1 MKDLNIEGK
10 KYISTKRA
18 SELSGYTSDYIG
30 QLSRGGFVKSTIIG
44 KTKFVDEEELLK
56 YIEIVKNNKLLH
68 KNGNGNAETIK
79 SQNHPSEIF
88 FGFHGASKISK
99 SEYAHENINNENKIN
114 YSTDESP
121 LFPELK
127 KKNFFTEI
135 SKNNGPLTRSPFLSQ
150 ENFVSDTFFKKI
162 ISACLAIVVVFG
174 PYTFL
179 KTQYAIAG
187 WNKIKTVAGNTLEIG
202 KEIAQK
208 INKDGVIILVTDSV
222 GYTKDLLKNE
232 TRRIAINTA
241 STILSTD
248 VKSTQFSLKNI
259 AKGIYL
265 SINSLFTKTKTT
277 ETTQLVK
284 NVETNLPIQTGKS
297 QNPTPSPTIVQIQ
310 QPTKTIVIEGPT
322 KIVERVLERTS
333 VIGVSKEE
341 LEARIQ
347 QLDNKLSSKI
357 YNVSSGTP
365 NSVQTVY
372 DVVSQTNRID
382 KLRNVEITTPT
393 IVGGTLKDSV
403 ISNSSFSGT
412 TISASTLTLT
422 GNATIGGQLTVSGGI
437 ATSTIAGDVNFDTG
451 TLFIDSLNNRIG
463 IASTSPNATFSVNGD
478 SYVSG
483 TGFFGGA
490 INSTSTITGTTLV
503 ATSNSATST
512 FAGGLNTFGLAIM
525 NFLEAPFLTATST
538 TATSTFAGGLAIET
552 SGLVYDY
559 STNNVGIGTV
569 SPTSKLQ
576 IVGGEVRVGNGGT
589 VDYATGD
596 GSLYVKN
603 ILEVDGGA
611 QLGGTLT
618 LGGKI
623 TSNYLPTSTTDYAI
637 GVRPTATNPSIRYLY
652 DGATYTDVNTMM
664 GSTSHIKY
672 YGYNNK
678 FTGIYLALGT
688 LGLGYNLTAEYSKGG
703 GVWGSVTITDNTSNL
718 TANGNVYFDAPSDWA
733 TDSVNSSVQEY
744 WIRLKTSTNPTINAI
759 SSSNYIL
766 PTGYAFATYL
776 SSEDTEPKFYADY
789 KGNVQVNT
797 LLIAQDLEVSNK
809 VGSNLIPSTAST
821 YNLGTGALPW
831 NNLYADT
838 VTATNL
844 VGTVVTGSTVS
855 ADWTINSDNASADTE
870 NMSVVFERGSET
882 PNAVLSWNS
891 TSNQFELNGPVVLTS
906 GIGTATLTLPGNVNT
921 TGGAFQ
927 TNSVTRLDNAG
938 NLSNIGS
945 YTSSVTL
952 AGSTAID
959 LIGGTLTNNTTSG
972 NQTLLSLTNAGT
984 GTTEKGI
991 YLNNTGT
998 GTNAIEVAGTWTNG
1012 LIVGSGNVGIGTTS
1026 PYAKLSVVGEVVA
1039 PYYTA
1044 TSTTATST
1052 FAGGLAVETSGLVYD
1067 YSSNNVGIGT
1077 AVPANNLHVS
1087 STANNSGINW
1097 VLGLMNPGNDQT
1109 AGVGTGLKF
1118 YNVDTARWVGIT
1130 SINEGDY
1137 SHYMGMAFYTG
1148 GDGPT
1153 EKMRITNAGNV
1164 GIGTTTPSN
1173 YKLTVNGNGYFAN
1186 NLTTSSIIATS
1197 TTATSTFAGGLA
1209 VETSGLVYDYSSN
1222 NVGIGTASPRT
1233 ALTIGSGQITVPT
1246 GTVGAP
1252 SYSFSND
1259 TAKGFYEK
1267 TGGGYNTIV
1276 TSIAGS
1282 AQVTLGTDNAG
1293 IPTIM
1298 VPSTG
1303 VYGWSTNSSAVSAS
1317 TDLGLS
1323 RGAAGKLYIGNGSV
1337 ADYSGTLI
1345 AGTIGI
1351 GTTTPYSKLS
1361 VWGSDTL
1368 AHSALEVTN
1377 SASTTLMT
1385 VLNSGNVGIGTTGPS
1400 EKLSIVQTTVG
1411 DVLALRLHNLDA
1423 ATNDS
1428 VSMLFG
1434 LSSGSTSTNV
1444 GAKITGIR
1452 TNLVNNG
1459 DSDLTFSTSLAAV
1472 MTERM
1477 RILASGNVGIGTTSP
1492 YAKLSVEGTSAL
1504 GNSALA
1510 GSFIATTT
1518 TATSTFAGGLAVETS
1533 GLVYDYSSNN
1543 VGIGT
1548 ASPTQ
1553 ELDVVGDITI
1563 SSGNKLF
1570 LNRGTDSVGIGTG
1583 AGAGGV
1589 GIFTGGTTM
1598 VADFTSGLLYLP
1610 NSNHA
1615 IRVDNTALIFQTKAS
1630 GGESARITSAGRM
1643 GIGTTEPSNVLDVE
1657 TNIGGTLAIE
1667 TNNTNTEATQWAA
1680 NSLFINGNRGL
1691 QMLLAGT
1698 NGTPS
1703 SAIIRVEPAISLNFS
1718 TTDTTRMTILAGG
1731 NVGIGTTSPYSKLSV
1746 AGNIVADGTI
1756 TASTLTATTSVSAP
1770 YFTATSASATST
1782 FAGGLAIET
1791 SGLVYDYSTNNVGI
1805 GTATPTALLHVSGT
1819 TIIGNST
1826 LSQAFQFGTL
1836 GANSPALANANVTM
1850 SASNYALSTD
1860 GTSQTII
1867 NAPANIDFRIANS
1880 VIGKITATNGYFN
1893 GSGNFGIGTTSPY
1906 AKLSVVGPVVAEYF
1920 NATSTT
1926 ATSTFA
1932 GGLQA
1937 GTNNALTIEGGA
1949 TANSLYVK
1957 TNGNVGIG
1965 TTSPYAKLSVWGSGT
1980 GATEMANF
1988 TNSASTTVMS
1998 ILNNG
2003 NVGIGTTGPTSVL
2016 HVPILSSG
2024 QTAAIGTAKFISP
2037 GDQDANGLMNAITL
2051 YNAAGTQKASIGYRQ
2066 NDLGGLY
2073 IGGGNGG
2080 DTANLQFG
2088 GSQFKLNT
2096 NGGAGISFT
2105 GGDGIGFTFGFG
2117 TSALQKVNFN
2127 NDGNVGIGT
2136 TAPGEKL
2143 SVAGVIESTTG
2154 GFKFPDGTTQITAST
2169 GGIDPTTTSELMDD
2183 FIGGNTSSGTISQY
2197 GWKWTT
2203 GGSGTI
2209 TYTSAE
2215 SGRVGLVKGKSGT
2228 TTNNGSTLYLVD
2240 PANQPIFPS
2249 SFGNLTIIFS
2259 IKQVDANSSSNMQI
2273 GTADN
2278 IALIGDVNNGA
2289 YFRSSGSGNW
2299 YAITRSGAIETATD
2313 TGVAQASS
2321 FKQFKIVINSNYTSI
2336 AFYIDNVLK
2345 ATHTTNLPSGNLSP
2359 RVQIVTTSGT
2369 DYSFDIDYFYYK
2381 ATGLS
2386 RADIAENYTVED
2398 LSIESGDLVKIK
2410 EDQNP
2415 LIGKYVVEKT
2425 SKPYDSK
2432 IMGTISTEPAMILGE
2447 KGKENL
2453 RPIALIGRVPIK
2465 VSTKNG
2471 EILAGDYLTSSD
2483 IPGVAMKSTKPGM
2496 TIGKALESYS
2506 SSSPDE
2512 IGKIM
2517 VFVNPHWSI
2526 GSVEET
2532 STSTLGGYFSLPSE
2546 ILAKIS
2552 LFFNEI
2558 ITKVE
2563 NGIAYM
2569 KALVVDTLEIGSPT
2583 KPTGVTVYDKNGQ
2596 AGCLEVQ
2603 DVNNGTVSVKPGK
2616 CDQQV
2621 EAPTPDTSSGG
2632 DITPPASDTPSEN
2645 TDITP
2650 PVITLNGTSPVVLIV
2665 GDIYNEEGAIVT
2677 DDVDTDIALIISG
2690 TVDTNTAG
2698 SYTITYTATDTA
2710 GNTVSTTRIVNVE
2723 TTAPTPETPIEV
2735 PPETPPETLL
2745 IQ

>member
-538 TATSTFAGGLAIET
+538 T
-552 SGLVYDY
+552 
-559 STNNVGIGTV
+559 
-569 SPTSKLQ
+569 
-576 IVGGEVRVGNGGT
+576 
-589 VDYATGD
+589 
-596 GSLYVKN
+596 
-603 ILEVDGGA
+603 
-611 QLGGTLT
+611 
-618 LGGKI
+618 
-623 TSNYLPTSTTDYAI
+623 
-637 GVRPTATNPSIRYLY
+637 
-652 DGATYTDVNTMM
+652 
-664 GSTSHIKY
+664 
-672 YGYNNK
+672 
-678 FTGIYLALGT
+678 
-688 LGLGYNLTAEYSKGG
+688 
-703 GVWGSVTITDNTSNL
+703 
-718 TANGNVYFDAPSDWA
+718 
-733 TDSVNSSVQEY
+733 
-744 WIRLKTSTNPTINAI
+744 
-759 SSSNYIL
+759 
-766 PTGYAFATYL
+766 
-776 SSEDTEPKFYADY
+776 
-789 KGNVQVNT
+789 
-797 LLIAQDLEVSNK
+797 
-809 VGSNLIPSTAST
+809 
-821 YNLGTGALPW
+821 
-831 NNLYADT
+831 
-838 VTATNL
+838 
-844 VGTVVTGSTVS
+844 
-855 ADWTINSDNASADTE
+855 
-870 NMSVVFERGSET
+870 
-882 PNAVLSWNS
+882 
-891 TSNQFELNGPVVLTS
+891 
-906 GIGTATLTLPGNVNT
+906 
-921 TGGAFQ
+921 
-927 TNSVTRLDNAG
+927 
-938 NLSNIGS
+938 
-945 YTSSVTL
+945 
-952 AGSTAID
+952 
-959 LIGGTLTNNTTSG
+959 
-972 NQTLLSLTNAGT
+972 
-984 GTTEKGI
+984 
-991 YLNNTGT
+991 
-998 GTNAIEVAGTWTNG
+998 
-1012 LIVGSGNVGIGTTS
+1012 
-1026 PYAKLSVVGEVVA
+1026 
-1039 PYYTA
+1039 
-1044 TSTTATST
+1044 
-1052 FAGGLAVETSGLVYD
+1052 
-1067 YSSNNVGIGT
+1067 
-1077 AVPANNLHVS
+1077 
-1087 STANNSGINW
+1087 
-1097 VLGLMNPGNDQT
+1097 
-1109 AGVGTGLKF
+1109 
-1118 YNVDTARWVGIT
+1118 
-1130 SINEGDY
+1130 
-1137 SHYMGMAFYTG
+1137 
-1148 GDGPT
+1148 
-1153 EKMRITNAGNV
+1153 
-1164 GIGTTTPSN
+1164 
-1173 YKLTVNGNGYFAN
+1173 
-1186 NLTTSSIIATS
+1186 
-1197 TTATSTFAGGLA
+1197 
-1209 VETSGLVYDYSSN
+1209 
-1222 NVGIGTASPRT
+1222 
-1233 ALTIGSGQITVPT
+1233 
-1246 GTVGAP
+1246 
-1252 SYSFSND
+1252 
-1259 TAKGFYEK
+1259 
-1267 TGGGYNTIV
+1267 
-1276 TSIAGS
+1276 
-1282 AQVTLGTDNAG
+1282 
-1293 IPTIM
+1293 
-1298 VPSTG
+1298 
-1303 VYGWSTNSSAVSAS
+1303 
-1317 TDLGLS
+1317 
-1323 RGAAGKLYIGNGSV
+1323 
-1337 ADYSGTLI
+1337 
-1345 AGTIGI
+1345 
-1351 GTTTPYSKLS
+1351 
-1361 VWGSDTL
+1361 
-1368 AHSALEVTN
+1368 
-1377 SASTTLMT
+1377 
-1385 VLNSGNVGIGTTGPS
+1385 
-1400 EKLSIVQTTVG
+1400 
-1411 DVLALRLHNLDA
+1411 
-1423 ATNDS
+1423 
-1428 VSMLFG
+1428 
-1434 LSSGSTSTNV
+1434 
-1444 GAKITGIR
+1444 
-1452 TNLVNNG
+1452 
-1459 DSDLTFSTSLAAV
+1459 
-1472 MTERM
+1472 
-1477 RILASGNVGIGTTSP
+1477 
-1492 YAKLSVEGTSAL
+1492 
-1504 GNSALA
+1504 
-1510 GSFIATTT
+1510 
-1518 TATSTFAGGLAVETS
+1518 
-1533 GLVYDYSSNN
+1533 
-1543 VGIGT
+1543 
-1548 ASPTQ
+1548 
-1553 ELDVVGDITI
+1553 
-1563 SSGNKLF
+1563 
-1570 LNRGTDSVGIGTG
+1570 
-1583 AGAGGV
+1583 
-1589 GIFTGGTTM
+1589 
-1598 VADFTSGLLYLP
+1598 
-1610 NSNHA
+1610 
-1615 IRVDNTALIFQTKAS
+1615 
-1630 GGESARITSAGRM
+1630 
-1643 GIGTTEPSNVLDVE
+1643 
-1657 TNIGGTLAIE
+1657 
-1667 TNNTNTEATQWAA
+1667 
-1680 NSLFINGNRGL
+1680 
-1691 QMLLAGT
+1691 
-1698 NGTPS
+1698 
-1703 SAIIRVEPAISLNFS
+1703 
-1718 TTDTTRMTILAGG
+1718 
-1731 NVGIGTTSPYSKLSV
+1731 
-1746 AGNIVADGTI
+1746 
-1756 TASTLTATTSVSAP
+1756 
-1770 YFTATSASATST
+1770 ATST